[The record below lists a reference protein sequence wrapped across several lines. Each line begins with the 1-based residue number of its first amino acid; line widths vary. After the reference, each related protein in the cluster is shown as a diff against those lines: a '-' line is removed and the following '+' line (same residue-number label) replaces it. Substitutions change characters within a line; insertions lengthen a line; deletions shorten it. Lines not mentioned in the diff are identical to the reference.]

1 MAQWNDTIVTLD
13 LQSFSTSTSYQR
25 ILKYMTTGLKIY
37 LIICSEKHL
46 IKDIT
51 FFKNLKSENNEVIAS
66 GILPRGDFYK
76 ENVEAVIS
84 F

>member
-1 MAQWNDTIVTLD
+1 
-13 LQSFSTSTSYQR
+13 
-25 ILKYMTTGLKIY
+25 MTTGLKIY